1 MYSNFKNKSRN
12 NNSFIYSWN
21 MATSVS
27 NLGNGIVFENLVSDE
42 VEYQEISLPEK
53 RKKNYLIHIYLFGI
67 NYQFQLQ
74 IRYFLN

>member
-1 MYSNFKNKSRN
+1 
-12 NNSFIYSWN
+12 

-53 RKKNYLIHIYLFGI
+53 KEKKLL
-67 NYQFQLQ
+67 
-74 IRYFLN
+74 